1 VCRHH
6 DQEQDEVMRTPV
18 DPSKHDPVIVA
29 RLVAGEHHPGR
40 VNDSDAHEAVRQ
52 LVALGFSD
60 GQIAYRV
67 PRRVRSVLR
76 IRARMGLP
84 AALPPGSN
92 QNAWRVQEPSVHWR
106 SA

>member
-1 VCRHH
+1 VST
-6 DQEQDEVMRTPV
+6 RTYTRRQQP
-18 DPSKHDPVIVA
+18 DPVIVE

-40 VNDSDAHEAVRQ
+40 VSDTDAAEAVRQ

-60 GQIAYRV
+60 GQIARRV

-76 IRARMGLP
+76 MRARMGLP